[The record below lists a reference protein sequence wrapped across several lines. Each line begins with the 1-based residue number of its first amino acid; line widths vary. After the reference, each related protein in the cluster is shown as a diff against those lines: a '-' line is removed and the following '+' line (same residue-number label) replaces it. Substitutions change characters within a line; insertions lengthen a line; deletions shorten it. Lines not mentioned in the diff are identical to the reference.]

1 MAMPPEAII
10 FDTEFTAW
18 QGSMERRW
26 SGPGEHREI
35 VQVGAVLIDAE
46 TLQEKDSFSILIKPV
61 HNPVLSD
68 YLVNLTRITNERLQR
83 EGVNFHSGISKF
95 TAFIAGRPMFC
106 YGRDDKIIAA
116 NARLLE
122 ERTVWPRVP
131 AFDLKDWL
139 IEIGIP
145 LAGVHSG
152 ALAQHVGS
160 VAQGV
165 GHDALVDS
173 RSLAEAVRYLVA
185 RGAPNPL
192 KLTTPGASASAVPR
206 NDSGR

>member
-1 MAMPPEAII
+1 MALEAII

-26 SGPGEHREI
+26 AGPGEYREV
-35 VQVGAVLIDAE
+35 VQIGAVAIDVETFAE
-46 TLQEKDSFSILIKPV
+46 TASFSILIKPI
-61 HNPVLSD
+61 HNPVLSA
-68 YLVNLTRITNERLQR
+68 YLVNLTRITNQRLQN
-83 EGVNFHSGISKF
+83 EGTDFHSGVAKF
-95 TAFIAGRPMFC
+95 VEFIAGRRMYC
-106 YGRDDKIIAA
+106 YGRDDKILAA

-139 IEIGIP
+139 VEIGIP

-160 VAQGV
+160 VAQGI

-192 KLTTPGASASAVPR
+192 K
-206 NDSGR
+206 SGPL